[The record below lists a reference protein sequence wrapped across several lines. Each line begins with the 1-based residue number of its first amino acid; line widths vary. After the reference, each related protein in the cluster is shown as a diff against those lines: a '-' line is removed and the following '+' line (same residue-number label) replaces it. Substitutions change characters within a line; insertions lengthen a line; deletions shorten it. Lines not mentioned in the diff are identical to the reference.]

1 MSEDVLKFAAVG
13 DVTAF
18 HKEPESGYELIGPI
32 LADMDVVVASNE
44 RHYSNRTDIFPIG
57 GFTELTRPEH
67 AKALK
72 LGNYDVLTFSS
83 NHLMDLGPD
92 VMAESIE
99 VLRDLDIQVIGAGA
113 NIVEARRPAFVEKK
127 GVKIG
132 FLSYC
137 SVLRENYQASETTPG
152 AAPLR
157 VYTHY
162 FQRDYQPGTAP
173 TILTF
178 PYPEDLEAMLEDIRA
193 AKEQCDILSL
203 SLHWG
208 LHGVTGT
215 LAQYQ
220 PEVAHLALDAGADV
234 IVGSH
239 PHRLKAVEVYKGK
252 PIFYSLGNFCFDQP
266 RWVLDEGRER
276 SPEHKA
282 HMDKQN
288 WTYDPEYEEWYA
300 IPAENRKSMLV
311 QMDVVDK
318 KIAKVSFLPVMINS
332 HAQPE
337 ALKAGDPRFDDVLGY
352 VRDVTASQGIDTT
365 FRVDGDEVVVE
376 LG

>member
-1 MSEDVLKFAAVG
+1 MPENVLKFCAVG

-18 HKEPESGYELIGPI
+18 HKEPESGYELIGPV

-67 AKALK
+67 ATALK
-72 LGNYDVLTFSS
+72 LGNYDVLTFAS

-92 VMAESIE
+92 VMTETID
-99 VLRDLDIQVIGAGA
+99 VLRALDFQVIGAGE

-173 TILTF
+173 TIKTF
-178 PYPEDLEAMLEDIRA
+178 PYPQDLEAMLEDIRA
-193 AKEQCDILSL
+193 AKEQCDILSV
-203 SLHWG
+203 SMHWG
-208 LHGVTGT
+208 LHGITGA
-215 LAQYQ
+215 LAEYQ
-220 PEVAHLALDAGADV
+220 PVVAYQALDAGADV

-266 RWVLDEGRER
+266 RWVLDEGRRR
-276 SPEHKA
+276 SPEHKE

-300 IPAENRKSMLV
+300 IPPENRKSMLV

-318 KIAKVSFLPVMINS
+318 KIARVAFRPVMINS

-337 ALKAGDPRFDDVLGY
+337 ALTAGDPRFDDVLNY
-352 VRDVTASQGIDTT
+352 VRTVTSSQGIDTT
-365 FRVDGDEVVVE
+365 FRVVGDEVVVE
-376 LG
+376 LS